1 MKKEQQIIKIE
12 ENKDHLPEMQ
22 NLQKVCGSLVAD
34 ELYKI
39 LSESSLAAVF
49 IVQNGKFRFIN
60 DSAVTY
66 AGYTADELVGQDSD
80 TMVHP
85 EDREKVKKMSRE
97 ILSGTRN
104 AAFDFRILTKQNKIR
119 WISQTVSPI
128 IFEGQPAILGNA
140 IDVTEL
146 KQAEALY
153 KTLAES
159 SFAVVF
165 IVQDGKYRFINT
177 SAISYAGYTSE
188 ELVGEDSYI
197 MVHPE
202 DRAKVRRMSKEMLA
216 GTRNAAFDFRMLTKQ
231 NQIRWIS
238 QTVSPIMYDGRPAI
252 LGNALDVTEI
262 KQAEEALRES
272 ERLQNII
279 LGSPIP
285 AFVIG
290 KDHKVIH
297 WNRALEELSGIKS
310 QDIIGSS
317 EHWKAFYKIKRSC
330 MADFLVDGLI
340 DEISRSYNGDVSKS
354 ELIEGAYEATDF
366 FPEMGNG
373 GRWLHFTAAAIKN
386 AKGIMVGAIE
396 TLEDVTEKKR
406 MEEELQKSEERYREL
421 SIVDGLT
428 HLYNSRHFYTQL
440 KMEIE
445 RVNRY
450 EKQPMSL
457 ILLDLDNFKAVNDIY
472 GHVEGDQVLTR
483 LGQVIKRCMR
493 STDSG
498 YRYGGEEFTI
508 ILPLTNSKNAAVI
521 AERIRTELKNE
532 NFSPAPNKEFHM
544 TVSIGLAEYKPQ
556 EGLKA
561 FVHRVDQLM
570 YQAKKKGKDR
580 ICSDIDLPELPLI
593 NNQEQTQ
600 PE

>member
-1 MKKEQQIIKIE
+1 MQSNKKKKVQKIKEQYNYLIE
-12 ENKDHLPEMQ
+12 PKNSQ
-22 NLQKVCGSLVAD
+22 VCRSLEAE

-60 DSAVTY
+60 TSAVTY
-66 AGYTADELVGQDSD
+66 AGYTAEELVGQDSD

-97 ILSGTRN
+97 ILSGSRN

-128 IFEGQPAILGNA
+128 NYEGQPAILGNA

-146 KQAEALY
+146 KQVEALY

-188 ELVGEDSYI
+188 ELVGQDSYV

-202 DRAKVRRMSKEMLA
+202 DREKVKRMSKEMLA

-231 NQIRWIS
+231 NQSRWIS

-252 LGNALDVTEI
+252 LGNALDVTDI
-262 KQAEEALRES
+262 KQAEEALRER
-272 ERLQNII
+272 ERLHNII

-290 KDHKVIH
+290 KDHKIIH
-297 WNRALEELSGIKS
+297 WNTALEELSGIKS
-310 QDIIGSS
+310 QDVTGTSG
-317 EHWKAFYKIKRSC
+317 HWKAFYKTERPC
-330 MADFLVDGLI
+330 MADFLVDGLVE
-340 DEISRSYNGDVSKS
+340 EISRSYSGKYAKS

-366 FPEMGNG
+366 FPKMGDG

-386 AKGIMVGAIE
+386 TKGYMVGAIE

-406 MEEELQKSEERYREL
+406 MEEALQKSEERYREL
-421 SIVDGLT
+421 SIVDALT
-428 HLYNSRHFYTQL
+428 HLYNSRHFYSQL

-450 EKQPMSL
+450 EKEPMSL
-457 ILLDLDNFKAVNDIY
+457 ILLDLDNFKAINDLY
-472 GHVEGDQVLTR
+472 GHVEGDQVLSR

-498 YRYGGEEFTI
+498 YRYGGEEFTV
-508 ILPLTNSKNAAVI
+508 ILPLTNSRNALVI
-521 AERIRTELKNE
+521 AERVRTELKKE
-532 NFSPAPNKEFHM
+532 VFYPVPDKEFQM

-556 EGLKA
+556 EGMKA
-561 FVHRVDQLM
+561 FVQRVDQLM
-570 YQAKKKGKDR
+570 YQAKKNGKNR
-580 ICSDIDLPELPLI
+580 ICTDIEVPALPF
-593 NNQEQTQ
+593 NQEK
-600 PE
+600 PEPE